1 MADEPGLIGVL
12 AGAIFWSAAAIALP
26 VIIWRLMR

>member
-12 AGAIFWSAAAIALP
+12 AGVISCSAVAIALP

>member
-1 MADEPGLIGVL
+1 MGEDPGILGVI
-12 AGAIFWSAAAIALP
+12 AGCAFWSAAVIAIP